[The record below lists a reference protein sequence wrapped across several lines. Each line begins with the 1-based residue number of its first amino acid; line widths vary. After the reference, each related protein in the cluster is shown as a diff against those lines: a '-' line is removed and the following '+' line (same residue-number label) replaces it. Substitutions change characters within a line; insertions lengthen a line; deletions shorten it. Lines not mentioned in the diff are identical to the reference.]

1 MMERYFK
8 LNQVKIPISL
18 LEFLSNKKISSL
30 KEAENTYF
38 NLDEEQKSLLWNMEL
53 PMLEVLEAMQRV
65 GVQVDRKKLLI
76 LEEEMAS
83 ELDRIEKEIAEM
95 VGERINLNSPRQ
107 IAFLLYE
114 KLGLPILRRG
124 KSGPSTNE
132 MVLRKLLPMHP
143 VIEKILYY
151 REVSKIFSSYV
162 NPILSGIDE
171 SGKIYPTFS
180 LTNTQT
186 GRITAVEP
194 NLQTIP
200 IRGKWG
206 RRIRDVFVSRYPDG
220 YILSADYS
228 QIELRVLAH
237 ISQDRS
243 LSSALLSNK
252 DVHTLTAQKI
262 FGKKEISE
270 VERDIAKRV
279 NFGIVYGISA
289 QGLSEQLG
297 VDKASAQRFIDAY
310 FRIYPGV
317 KEFIDRT
324 IREARTRGWVKTL
337 WGHRRYLPELFSK
350 NKFQRMFGERAAVNT
365 IIQGS
370 AAEIIKW
377 AMLKVFSHIRERDV
391 FMILQVH
398 DELVFDLPKEDL
410 EWTQEMV
417 KKEMEQAV
425 KLNVPLKVDVHWGKT
440 YLEAKG

>member
-53 PMLEVLEAMQRV
+53 PMLEILEAMQRV

-252 DVHTLTAQKI
+252 DVHTLTAQEI

-377 AMLKVFSHIRERDV
+377 AMLKVFSRIRERDV

-417 KKEMEQAV
+417 KREMEQAV

>member
-252 DVHTLTAQKI
+252 DVHTLTAQEI

-377 AMLKVFSHIRERDV
+377 AMLKVFSRIRERDV

-417 KKEMEQAV
+417 KREMEQAV